1 MARIEVGYVVGKEE
15 TNPISVWFPSK
26 GGFNKLGITRG
37 FGSNTGNMSLL
48 DLANMRMNAEK
59 CYLTTELSAQ
69 GPYIYDDT
77 NGLATKEDNT
87 PYLNFENAK
96 NVKNSPTSLNKY
108 SSPGDNTYLQSPHT
122 NPAANWLETYYPQQ
136 VGGAETVNYDNAPG
150 GNYCTLG
157 IGTKVLVIFPD
168 NTSYGYII
176 RQIPYD
182 GEMSA
187 VIKNLNED

>member
-15 TNPISVWFPSK
+15 VNPISVWFPSK
-26 GGFNKLGITRG
+26 GGYNKLGISRG
-37 FGSNTGNMSLL
+37 FGSNTGNMNLL
-48 DLANMRMNAEK
+48 DLAMMRENSEK
-59 CYLTTELSAQ
+59 CYLTTELTAY
-69 GPYIYDDT
+69 GPYIFDDT
-77 NGLATKEDNT
+77 NGLATKEENA
-87 PYLNFENAK
+87 PYLNLQNAK
-96 NVKNSPTSLNKY
+96 NVKNSKTSINIY
-108 SSPGDNTYLQSPHT
+108 SSPGDNTFLKSPHT

-136 VGGAETVNYDNAPG
+136 IGGAEMINYDNAPG
-150 GNYCTLG
+150 GNYSTLS

-182 GEMSA
+182 EEMSY